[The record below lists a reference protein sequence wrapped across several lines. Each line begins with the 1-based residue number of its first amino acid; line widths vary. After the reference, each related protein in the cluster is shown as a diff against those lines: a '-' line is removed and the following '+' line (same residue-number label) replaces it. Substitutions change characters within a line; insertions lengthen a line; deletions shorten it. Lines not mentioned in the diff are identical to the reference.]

1 MNLTYSLFVC
11 SLLNLGIIF
20 QLRGSGHSNTS
31 PFITTWKTDNEGT
44 SCNSCITIPTT
55 GAGYNYEVDWD
66 NDGIYEESGI
76 TAFNQDI
83 SRWDISSVTDMS
95 YMFQRADAFNAL
107 LEWDLNN
114 ADDCLST
121 MD

>member
-11 SLLNLGIIF
+11 TLLNLGIIF

-66 NDGIYEESGI
+66 NDGIYEE
-76 TAFNQDI
+76 T
-83 SRWDISSVTDMS
+83 VTDMS

-114 ADDCLST
+114 ASVT
-121 MD
+121 HQ